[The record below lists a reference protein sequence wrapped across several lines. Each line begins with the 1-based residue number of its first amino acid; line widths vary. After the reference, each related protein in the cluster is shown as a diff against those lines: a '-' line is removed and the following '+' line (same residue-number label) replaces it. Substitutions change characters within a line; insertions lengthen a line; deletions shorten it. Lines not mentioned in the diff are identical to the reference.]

1 MTRSEYQTSSPAA
14 HGGLGVDQYVQFT
27 SPIRR
32 YSDLLAHIQLRA
44 FLSGH
49 PPPYESYDG
58 SLSSILLSV
67 SKNARVLK
75 RLERETER
83 YWSSCYFAEQMARDP
98 QRTWRAVLLG
108 WHRRHNGS
116 TYYTYSVGVVYLS
129 EVGHEC
135 IAFVD
140 DASGMKPGDVM
151 RVRCTEADP
160 ALGQVKLVQHSAP
173 LLA

>member
-1 MTRSEYQTSSPAA
+1 MEFFLNKKLDDHYNEIDRLEKRHLNIENDKELSEKMWK
-14 HGGLGVDQYVQFT
+14 
-27 SPIRR
+27 
-32 YSDLLAHIQLRA
+32 
-44 FLSGH
+44 
-49 PPPYESYDG
+49 E
-58 SLSSILLSV
+58 
-67 SKNARVLK
+67 

-83 YWSSCYFAEQMARDP
+83 YWSSCYFAEQMVRDP

-108 WHRRHNGS
+108 WHRRHTGS
-116 TYYTYSVGVVYLS
+116 TYYAYSVGVVYLS